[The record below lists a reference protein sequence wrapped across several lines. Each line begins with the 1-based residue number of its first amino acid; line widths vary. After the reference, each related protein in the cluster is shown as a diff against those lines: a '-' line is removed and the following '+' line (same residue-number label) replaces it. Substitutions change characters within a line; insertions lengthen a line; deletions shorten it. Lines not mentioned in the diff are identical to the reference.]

1 MMAARGSARRRSS
14 ASAETASSA
23 VGLKLSD
30 SQFRKLAKLVYRIS
44 GISLGED
51 KRDLL
56 RARLAKRFRTIG
68 VQGIDEYIQRL
79 ENDTQGHE
87 IVGFLDCVTTNKTD
101 FFREPQHFDFM
112 ARQVFPQIDRIC
124 ARGENYRIWSAAC
137 SSGEEPYTLAMVA
150 LENQA
155 LLGGRQVEILASDLS
170 TKVLSQ
176 AGKGIYPMERV
187 AGIPRNLLTAYFQ
200 KGQGDWQGHV
210 RLKASVRSLVSYRR
224 INLMERFDFKQV
236 FHAIFCRN
244 VMIYFDKETRS
255 RLVDKF
261 KACLPKGGYLF
272 VGHSESLTGL
282 EHKLKFVRPAVY
294 RKED

>member
-1 MMAARGSARRRSS
+1 MAGWGTSGGR
-14 ASAETASSA
+14 AEQTV
-23 VGLKLSD
+23 VGLDLSEA
-30 SQFRKLAKLVYRIS
+30 QFRKLAKLVY
-44 GISLGED
+44 GICGINLGDD

-68 VQGIDEYIQRL
+68 VQGVDDYIRRL
-79 ENDTQGHE
+79 ENDTQGCE

-101 FFREPQHFDFM
+101 FFREPQHFDFL
-112 ARQVFPQIDRIC
+112 ANQVFPGIDKIC
-124 ARGENYRIWSAAC
+124 GRGENYRIWSSAC

-150 LENQA
+150 LENRA
-155 LLGGRQVEILASDLS
+155 RLGGHQVEILASDLS
-170 TKVLSQ
+170 TKVLGQ
-176 AGKGIYPMERV
+176 AERGIYAMDRV
-187 AGIPRNLLTAYFQ
+187 QGIPRNLLTAYFQ
-200 KGQGDWQGHV
+200 KGQGNWGGHV
-210 RLKASVRSLVSYRR
+210 RVKAAVRNLVSFRR
-224 INLMERFDFKQV
+224 INLMERFDFKQT

-244 VMIYFDKETRS
+244 VMIYFDKETRA

-261 KACLPKGGYLF
+261 KACLPRGGYLF